1 MKPIERITATDAT
14 IASIRELILSG
25 EYDVNDK
32 LPVENKLSEMLN
44 VSRTTVREAIRV
56 LQTLG
61 YVKLLPGKGAFVAC
75 NTPIMPQQPRV
86 ISDVGYIDLMRVRI
100 IVEPYAASMA
110 VEKGSEKDIVE
121 LSEILSAFLKAV
133 DSRDPVKMMLCD
145 DQFHKQVF
153 SMTGNNLMIY
163 IEAEISRQNLK
174 YRRESFTDDEL
185 YRNAVEPH
193 KRIYSCI
200 KNRDSKGAFDA
211 MNEHME
217 MALRDINKM
226 FNRQTGA

>member
-1 MKPIERITATDAT
+1 
-14 IASIRELILSG
+14 
-25 EYDVNDK
+25 
-32 LPVENKLSEMLN
+32 
-44 VSRTTVREAIRV
+44 
-56 LQTLG
+56 
-61 YVKLLPGKGAFVAC
+61 
-75 NTPIMPQQPRV
+75 
-86 ISDVGYIDLMRVRI
+86 
-100 IVEPYAASMA
+100 
-110 VEKGSEKDIVE
+110 
-121 LSEILSAFLKAV
+121 
-133 DSRDPVKMMLCD
+133 
-145 DQFHKQVF
+145 
-153 SMTGNNLMIY
+153 MTGNNLMIY